1 MFENTDLQ
9 GSKMIALVTVELLQ
23 LLNENLRHQRNQYHL
38 GYVVYVMWR
47 NEGNSYSLNFADFAQ
62 RRFLHID
69 KLISLFNSLHLVFKV
84 TLWFS
89 DLIFIVPLL
98 GFSLLKF
105 FGSYGSC
112 NETVV
117 W

>member
-1 MFENTDLQ
+1 
-9 GSKMIALVTVELLQ
+9 
-23 LLNENLRHQRNQYHL
+23 
-38 GYVVYVMWR
+38 MWR
-47 NEGNSYSLNFADFAQ
+47 NEGNSHSLNFADFFAQ
-62 RRFLHID
+62 RWFLRID
-69 KLISLFNSLHLVFKV
+69 KLILFFNSLHLVFKV

-98 GFSLLKF
+98 GFSLLKL